1 MIQGVDMKYTKRQQ
15 RALETAKNYQQ
26 GNIEGLDDAMTRR
39 LVASTAYTESN
50 GGDLAVI
57 NSLGYVGRYQAGAGW
72 LADAGFIDKSKLN
85 QASAGFRSETVW
97 ARSGGM
103 TEFLAD
109 ARNWTGGLTLDKY
122 LASGELQDLAF
133 KRNCDAAY
141 KRAIKNH
148 VLKPSDSLAHVAG
161 FLKAR
166 HIAGYGGAVAVVS
179 GGRLRR
185 DDNQT
190 SNYDYYN
197 DIARDRDGL
206 DALVVGIAS
215 LGPTPNV
222 VPLGSSHFTSHQR
235 IKPKIEH
242 VGSPTLATVQNE
254 LNNLGYQDSRSRPL
268 AIDGTLGPS
277 TTHAIKSFQRA
288 HHLHVDGI
296 VGKQTLA
303 ALEDAKRWPLLSEAT
318 HPQHRLYAQV
328 EQGIDAL
335 PNAHGTA
342 KELNNAA
349 VALTIAAHASGLRQ
363 VDHVV
368 LGANGI
374 NLFAVQGRMDDPAH
388 RRVHV
393 ELAHAMTHALD
404 HRVMSTPAAGH
415 AHGMDIAQQ
424 QMAQRGPVM
433 MGP

>member
-1 MIQGVDMKYTKRQQ
+1 MHGDKNVDAMLLSYSKADYTGSTHHRAQADFIYREGDRQGVNLRSKAIGDMNSAELA
-15 RALETAKNYQQ
+15 ALADGIKGFEGWKVGTTSIVRTNLDRPLLVETDLPGGSGISLDNEHRIVPPKTSSRTLDPHIRRGAK
-26 GNIEGLDDAMTRR
+26 
-39 LVASTAYTESN
+39 
-50 GGDLAVI
+50 GGDVQVLQESL
-57 NSLGYVGRYQAGAGW
+57 NSLGYLG
-72 LADAGFIDKSKLN
+72 I
-85 QASAGFRSETVW
+85 
-97 ARSGGM
+97 
-103 TEFLAD
+103 
-109 ARNWTGGLTLDKY
+109 
-122 LASGELQDLAF
+122 GE
-133 KRNCDAAY
+133 
-141 KRAIKNH
+141 
-148 VLKPSDSLAHVAG
+148 
-161 FLKAR
+161 
-166 HIAGYGGAVAVVS
+166 
-179 GGRLRR
+179 
-185 DDNQT
+185 
-190 SNYDYYN
+190 
-197 DIARDRDGL
+197 
-206 DALVVGIAS
+206 
-215 LGPTPNV
+215 
-222 VPLGSSHFTSHQR
+222 
-235 IKPKIEH
+235 
-242 VGSPTLATVQNE
+242 
-254 LNNLGYQDSRSRPL
+254 RPL
-268 AIDGTLGPS
+268 KIDGDFGHN

-368 LGANGI
+368 LGTNGV